1 MKQIFLLLLGIYM
14 PFLSLFAQCD
24 EIVVQIQSPDD
35 EYLID
40 RVIRSSD
47 QHFILVGQKN
57 TSALILKMDDCG
69 NILWE
74 RTHDFGSEQAYRD
87 VLEANGKFIAAG
99 YCETCRM
106 GDNAR
111 KVLVQELTLDGNLS
125 GSTKTLGP
133 LNMDANAYRIRSLS
147 GNRFGV
153 VGSRVITQGQAS
165 GNAMF
170 LNTLDQNLSSLD
182 FVFFPLL
189 KSEEVAYDIVEV
201 PGSGFMI
208 VGGNYDIAGNASL
221 RIVMTNNSLV
231 PTWNRGYHDT
241 PTDKEQAFRSVARLS
256 NGDIILSG
264 SRVTAGDN
272 QQMVAAKVNP
282 ANGNLIQEATFGG
295 NGDDFARDLFVVDQ
309 NRYLLSGMRTE
320 NFNTTP
326 WAITINQNLEQTGGY
341 ALPQTGFL
349 NSGISFVQNSK
360 THFAVAGTL
369 LNFPF
374 RGVFARTID
383 LTTSTDSPIA
393 EATLLEVFPN
403 PAKSTV
409 QFRGIEIPDNTQANL
424 FNLQGQSVLNTNVL
438 GNRLELPTLPAGT
451 YMISMIVN
459 DQIISR
465 PINIID

>member
-1 MKQIFLLLLGIYM
+1 MKQFFLLILGMLM
-14 PFLSLFAQCD
+14 PLFSLFAQCD
-24 EIVVQIQSPDD
+24 EVVIQIQSPDD

-74 RTHDFGSEQAYRD
+74 RTHDFGSEQAFRD
-87 VLEANGKFIAAG
+87 VLEANGKFIATG

-125 GSTKTLGP
+125 GSAKTLGP

-147 GNRFGV
+147 GNRYGI
-153 VGSRVITQGQAS
+153 VGAREITQGQAS

-170 LNTLDQNLSSLD
+170 LNTLDQNLASLD

-189 KSEEVAYDIVEV
+189 KSEEVAYDIVEI
-201 PGSGFMI
+201 PGTGFMI

-221 RIVMTNNSLV
+221 RIVMTNTNLV
-231 PTWNRGYHDT
+231 PTWNRGYNDT
-241 PTDKEQAFRSVARLS
+241 PTEKEQAFRSVARLN
-256 NGDIILSG
+256 NGEVILSG
-264 SRVTAGDN
+264 SIVSAGDN
-272 QQMVAAKVNP
+272 QQMVIAKVNP
-282 ANGNLIQEATFGG
+282 ANGNLIQEATFGD

-309 NRYLLSGMRTE
+309 SRYLLSGMRTE

-326 WAITINQNLEQTGGY
+326 WAITVNQNFQKMGGF
-341 ALPQTGFL
+341 ALPQTGFF
-349 NSGISFVQNSK
+349 NSGTSYFQNNK
-360 THFAVAGTL
+360 TYFAFAGTL

-374 RGVFARTID
+374 RGVFAKTVD
-383 LTTSTDSPIA
+383 LTTSTDQPFS
-393 EATLLEVFPN
+393 EAALLEIFPN
-403 PAKSTV
+403 PAKGSV
-409 QFRGIEIPDNTQANL
+409 QFRGLVIPDNTRTNIY
-424 FNLQGQSVLNTNVL
+424 NLQGQSVFDATVS
-438 GNRLELPTLPAGT
+438 GNRLELPSLPTGN
-451 YMISMIVN
+451 YMISLFLN
-459 DQIISR
+459 NQIITH
-465 PINIID
+465 PIQIME